1 MMQRVRIYSSR
12 ANAKLQK
19 LQDFSCSST
28 QLVRWGSVLRYWQ
41 SHAAHCHRHKQKTNL
56 IIYYGFSK
64 QQVWQLSRPVIA
76 RKSGLAVVRA
86 SKLNDLAFFGL
97 HFRQLALASYPAW
110 VTNRVVSVQ
119 QVECA
124 YGATRIWSAE
134 PEFGFMQTDYSAPCD
149 PFVHSVLALTTT
161 VHERDHQ

>member
-1 MMQRVRIYSSR
+1 M
-12 ANAKLQK
+12 
-19 LQDFSCSST
+19 
-28 QLVRWGSVLRYWQ
+28 
-41 SHAAHCHRHKQKTNL
+41 
-56 IIYYGFSK
+56 YYGFSK
-64 QQVWQLSRPVIA
+64 QQVWQLSRPVVA

-110 VTNRVVSVQ
+110 VTNRVASVQ
-119 QVECA
+119 QVQCA

-149 PFVHSVLALTTT
+149 PLVHSVLALTTT
-161 VHERDHQ
+161 VHERDHQWITTVPVVMYGDCLRVCDCTCTYFECQNNYFTQMAKWRRWRKSMQSCVVKVI